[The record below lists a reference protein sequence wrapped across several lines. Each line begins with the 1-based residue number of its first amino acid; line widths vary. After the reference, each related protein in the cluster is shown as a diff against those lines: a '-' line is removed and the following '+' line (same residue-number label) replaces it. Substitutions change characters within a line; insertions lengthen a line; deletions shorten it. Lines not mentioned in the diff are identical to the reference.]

1 MYCIV
6 DVMISKILVG
16 EDIEG
21 SYQEEKMSKFLM
33 KFRLQKNIN
42 QQIQKE
48 NYELRMQ
55 LQVREEEKHV
65 DYLGWFSLM
74 STLEESLVVNSSSTK
89 V

>member
-1 MYCIV
+1 LDQVGIKDIFDIYCIV

-48 NYELRMQ
+48 NYEWRM
-55 LQVREEEKHV
+55 
-65 DYLGWFSLM
+65 
-74 STLEESLVVNSSSTK
+74 
-89 V
+89 